1 MREWVKIIM
10 GSCGGTDDAAHDAS
24 NLGSHIKA
32 LRVGLID
39 FRIVPQDNRFT
50 DVGNW

>member
-1 MREWVKIIM
+1 MREWVKIII

-24 NLGSHIKA
+24 NLGSQIKA
-32 LRVGLID
+32 LTVGLID
-39 FRIVPQDNRFT
+39 FRIVPQDNRST